1 MNAVLSSTLTP
12 LFAVS
17 DFDFGPDRIVIGLFA
32 GLTYGLLA
40 IGLVLVYRSSRFVN
54 FAHGSVGAFGASL
67 LALMVADWGAPYWL
81 AFVIGILVAGLL
93 SAGIEVVVVRRLAGR
108 PSLIGMIATLGL
120 SQFILIMA
128 LVINSDGVSGF
139 TFPQPPYLPTWE
151 VDSLPIGPPYI
162 AMFILGPCLLAGLSW
177 FLRQHRLGMAIRA
190 AADDPDAA
198 QLEGIPARRMATLSW
213 GIAGGIAAFSAIL
226 VTPTT
231 SGQGMDG
238 LGADLLLKG
247 LAGAVIGRMSSI
259 PIAVGA
265 SIGIGLLEQFLLSNP
280 ATADLDIVFIGVVIL
295 VALLRQPILGRAGQE
310 RVGLRRVVVPPLPE
324 AYRKVAAITW
334 LPRVTVTLLG
344 CVMIGLAY
352 TVTNG
357 TASVFTSV
365 IGFTLV
371 GLSVGLVTGVAGQLS
386 LGQFAY
392 AGIAAA
398 GSMHVADATGSFLF
412 GILAGMASAAI
423 ASVIVG
429 IPAMRLKGL
438 ALAVS
443 TLAFALVTSDWLLR
457 RDVFLG
463 SGVSP
468 AKPTWWG
475 EPMELAVRYYLFAL
489 VMLAV
494 AIWFTNNLRHS
505 GFGRS
510 LQALRDNEEAGR
522 AFTVPTRLRKF
533 QLYAVAGMIA
543 GAGGVV
549 IGHGQTQL
557 TVNSFPA
564 DASIDVVALTV
575 VGGLA
580 VTSGP
585 LIGALII
592 VGIPAMV
599 ALGTVGQA
607 GLAIFWL
614 LVVIL
619 LPDGL
624 GGIFIKARDR
634 LYDALARRA
643 GIDPVAARHG
653 SVEPSGSPLQ
663 QPMRLEG
670 LVDRPAEEATYPGP
684 VLSIEGISRRFGG
697 VVAVDGATFELRR
710 GEILGVIGPNGAG
723 KTTMFEMVAGFTKP
737 DAGRVVFEGADVTSF
752 TPEKRAEVGLVR
764 SFQDA
769 ALFPTLTVR
778 ETLMV
783 AQERTAPT
791 SLWWSAIGAKSA
803 ERAKAQAA
811 DEMIERM
818 ALTPY
823 VHRTIAELSTGTRRV
838 VELACLLS
846 LEPRVLLLD
855 EPSAGIAQSE
865 SEALGELLLGIRRE
879 LGTTM
884 VVIEHD
890 LPLLSK
896 ISDRMIAMNLGRV
909 VATGTPEEVRNDEAV
924 VRSYL
929 GADEAAINR
938 SGVHVPAAPA
948 APGVNGTG
956 IAPDAVSPVT
966 SP

>member
-1 MNAVLSSTLTP
+1 MSPLLTP
-12 LFAVS
+12 LLALS
-17 DFDFGPDRIVIGLFA
+17 DFDFGPDRIVIGLFT

-67 LALMVADWGAPYWL
+67 LALLVADWGAPYWL
-81 AFVIGILVAGLL
+81 AFVIGILVAGGL
-93 SAGIEVVVVRRLAGR
+93 SAGIEVLVVRRLAGR

-139 TFPQPPYLPTWE
+139 TFPQPPFLPTWE

-162 AMFILGPCLLAGLSW
+162 AMFILGPCLLAGLTW
-177 FLRQHRLGMAIRA
+177 WLRHHRLGMAIRA

-198 QLEGIPARRMATLSW
+198 QLEGIPSRRMATLAW

-231 SGQGMDG
+231 SGQGLDG

-265 SIGIGLLEQFLLSNP
+265 SLGIGLLEQLLLSNP
-280 ATADLDIVFIGVVIL
+280 ETADLDIVFIGVVIL
-295 VALLRQPILGRAGQE
+295 IALLRQPILGRAGQE
-310 RVGLRRVVVPPLPE
+310 RIGLRRVVVPPLPA
-324 AYRKVAAITW
+324 AYQKVASIKW
-334 LPRVTVTLLG
+334 LPRVTVTVLG
-344 CVMIGLAY
+344 CVLIGLAY
-352 TVTNG
+352 AVTNE

-365 IGFTLV
+365 IGYTLV

-412 GILAGMASAAI
+412 GILAGMLSAAI
-423 ASVIVG
+423 ASVVVG

-457 RDVFLG
+457 REIFLG
-463 SGVSP
+463 AGVSP

-489 VMLAV
+489 VMLAI

-522 AFTVPTRLRKF
+522 AFTVPTQLRKF

-575 VGGLA
+575 IGGLA

-585 LIGALII
+585 LIGAIILI
-592 VGIPAMV
+592 GIPAMTTMST
-599 ALGTVGQA
+599 LGQA
-607 GLAIFWL
+607 GLSIFWL

-624 GGIFIKARDR
+624 GGVFIRLRDR

-643 GIDPVAARHG
+643 GIDPVEARHG
-653 SVEPSGSPLQ
+653 AVEPTGSPLQ
-663 QPMRLEG
+663 QRMRLEG
-670 LVDRPAEEATYPGP
+670 LVERPADEVTRPGP
-684 VLSIEGISRRFGG
+684 VLSVEGISRRFGG
-697 VVAVDGATFELRR
+697 VVAVDGASFDLQR

-737 DAGRVVFEGADVTSF
+737 DAGRVLFEGADVTAF

-791 SLWWSAIGAKSA
+791 SLWWSAIGVRSA
-803 ERAKAQAA
+803 ELAKAEAA
-811 DEMIERM
+811 DEIIDRM
-818 ALTPY
+818 ALAPY
-823 VHRTIAELSTGTRRV
+823 VHRTISELSTGTRRV

-909 VATGTPEEVRNDEAV
+909 VASGTPEEVRNDEAV

-929 GADEAAINR
+929 GGDEAAINR
-938 SGVHVPAAPA
+938 SGVPAPVPVAPS
-948 APGVNGTG
+948 GVNGTDV
-956 IAPDAVSPVT
+956 APEHIQPVT
-966 SP
+966 TR